1 MSEEIQRA
9 DVRMRRITVV
19 VIAVAALAALAS
31 VIAFQ
36 RWLGE
41 LAATLPTELL
51 IANMRRW
58 IGIAATAGSICILLL
73 AGHAAIQARRIN
85 AGQRWPLEQA
95 RVLRDTVVRR
105 GEAALRIGRLLNVTA
120 LVLIVVGVATALL
133 SWRLFSV

>member
-9 DVRMRRITVV
+9 DLRLRRVTIVV
-19 VIAVAALAALAS
+19 VAIATLAALAS
-31 VIAFQ
+31 ILVFQ

-51 IANMRRW
+51 IAQVRRW
-58 IGIAATAGSICILLL
+58 IGVAATASSLCILLL
-73 AGHAAIQARRIN
+73 AGHAAVQARRIN
-85 AGQRWPLEQA
+85 AGQRWPVERA

-120 LVLIVVGVATALL
+120 LMLVVVGVAAALL

>member
-9 DVRMRRITVV
+9 DLRLRRTT
-19 VIAVAALAALAS
+19 IAVLAFAALAALVS
-31 VIAFQ
+31 ILTFQ

-51 IANMRRW
+51 IAQVRRW
-58 IGIAATAGSICILLL
+58 IGVAATACSLCILLL
-73 AGHAAIQARRIN
+73 AGHAAVQARRIN
-85 AGQRWPLEQA
+85 AGQRWPVERA

-120 LVLIVVGVATALL
+120 LVLIVVGAATALL